1 MAESI
6 DIQQLRANADAAG
19 QLLKA
24 LANPDRLLLL
34 CQLSQGER
42 NVSELEALL
51 GIQQP
56 TLSQQLAVLRREGLV
71 DTRRDGKQIF
81 YRGRRTSCF
90 RSSAPGVES
99 GIANCVGIVEEP
111 RQDRLFPRLSRTLRG
126 IPQLSC
132 CAWGTTPGCFA
143 QLFSRPNM
151 IGIETTQSF
160 SLRREHTWGAL
171 WVSA

>member
-24 LANPDRLLLL
+24 LGNPDRLLLL
-34 CQLSQGER
+34 CQLAQGER

-71 DTRRDGKQIF
+71 ATRRDGKQIF
-81 YRGRRTSCF
+81 YRI
-90 RSSAPGVES
+90 SSPAALAVIETLY
-99 GIANCVGIVEEP
+99 
-111 RQDRLFPRLSRTLRG
+111 RLFCEG
-126 IPQLSC
+126 Q
-132 CAWGTTPGCFA
+132 
-143 QLFSRPNM
+143 Q
-151 IGIETTQSF
+151 
-160 SLRREHTWGAL
+160 
-171 WVSA
+171 

>member
-1 MAESI
+1 MNAPEQPL
-6 DIQQLRANADAAG
+6 DTRQLRANADAAS

-71 DTRRDGKQIF
+71 ATRREGKQIY
-81 YRGRRTSCF
+81 YRI
-90 RSSAPGVES
+90 SSPAALAV
-99 GIANCVGIVEEP
+99 I
-111 RQDRLFPRLSRTLRG
+111 DTLY
-126 IPQLSC
+126 
-132 CAWGTTPGCFA
+132 
-143 QLFSRPNM
+143 QLFCA
-151 IGIETTQSF
+151 GETP
-160 SLRREHTWGAL
+160 
-171 WVSA
+171 

>member
-1 MAESI
+1 MNANQTPF

-24 LANPDRLLLL
+24 LGNPDRLLLL

-71 DTRRDGKQIF
+71 ETRREGKLI
-81 YRGRRTSCF
+81 YYCI
-90 RSSAPGVES
+90 SSPAALAV
-99 GIANCVGIVEEP
+99 IN
-111 RQDRLFPRLSRTLRG
+111 TLY
-126 IPQLSC
+126 
-132 CAWGTTPGCFA
+132 
-143 QLFSRPNM
+143 QLFCAGNES
-151 IGIETTQSF
+151 
-160 SLRREHTWGAL
+160 
-171 WVSA
+171 